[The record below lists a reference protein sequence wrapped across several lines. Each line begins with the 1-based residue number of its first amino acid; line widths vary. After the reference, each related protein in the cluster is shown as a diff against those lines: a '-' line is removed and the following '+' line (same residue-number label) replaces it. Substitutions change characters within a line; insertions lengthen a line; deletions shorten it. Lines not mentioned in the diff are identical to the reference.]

1 MCKYFCAFAK
11 FAQFNCG
18 KSIKTKFTNLW
29 LFFFILSLVFFFDI
43 FYYYCS
49 PCSCVL
55 ACDQCAP
62 KMFAE
67 LPFTSHFY
75 RFMNCFQ
82 FPQINFTPEQS
93 VQSIKKLYR
102 LYYISSPDFL
112 WKFHCKKSINCL
124 KQTRNGDKWGGEEV
138 GLDPAPSEVWFLPF
152 GALFALGQSAV
163 INVSIEVGGARWLRE
178 QEGGRSW

>member
-1 MCKYFCAFAK
+1 MIIFLY
-11 FAQFNCG
+11 
-18 KSIKTKFTNLW
+18 SLSR
-29 LFFFILSLVFFFDI
+29 FFFWYFLLLLQSMFVCLGLWPMCPKNVCRIAIYVAFLQIYELFSVSPNQ
-43 FYYYCS
+43 FYTRAK
-49 PCSCVL
+49 L
-55 ACDQCAP
+55 
-62 KMFAE
+62 
-67 LPFTSHFY
+67 
-75 RFMNCFQ
+75 
-82 FPQINFTPEQS
+82 
-93 VQSIKKLYR
+93 QSIKKLYR